1 MPQTLREVNVE
12 ESGLEQCANDA
23 LMDGA
28 IVYNPKPI
36 FDPDEILNVY
46 KKAF

>member
-23 LMDGA
+23 LMDGS
-28 IVYNPKPI
+28 IVYNPKLV
-36 FDPDEILNVY
+36 FDPDEILKVY
-46 KKAF
+46 KNAF